1 MLKNIDWSR
10 GTVGYDY
17 ALRHCATN
25 RACSGH
31 NSQVTPGGIRR
42 RLRTQEVDHHDT
54 RYRATGRTGRHRNDV
69 ARARGARLENPRNV
83 LRDSPIGRT
92 LASRQR
98 QLRDEYISGVN
109 QHAYIRLI
117 HRRFMLLVP

>member
-1 MLKNIDWSR
+1 MSKNIDWSR
-10 GTVGYDY
+10 EAVGSM
-17 ALRHCATN
+17 ALKHCATN
-25 RACSGH
+25 PGMFRH
-31 NSQVTPGGIRR
+31 NSQVTPGGILR
-42 RLRTQEVDHHDT
+42 RLRTQDVNHHDT
-54 RYRATGRTGRHRNDV
+54 RYRTTGRAGRHRIDV

-92 LASRQR
+92 LVNRQR